1 MKKCKDCGFRQ
12 GITCTSDVKCYIHER
27 FKPLDK
33 KTTNKEDDLL
43 TFISELLKTC
53 EEETTTETETK
64 ETDEKSKITVEEGK
78 KIFTEMPGIT
88 KEEKKI
94 FEEIYAPKPTTEDKT
109 NPLHYKRTGTET
121 IDNIYNIL
129 GEEAFYGYTIGNV
142 IKYVSRYSEKNG
154 VEDLEKARWYLH
166 ETIARMTGTDNEYRK

>member
-12 GITCTSDVKCYIHER
+12 GITCTSDVKCYTHER

-33 KTTNKEDDLL
+33 KATNKEDDLL

-64 ETDEKSKITVEEGK
+64 ETDEKSKITE
-78 KIFTEMPGIT
+78 
-88 KEEKKI
+88 EEKKI

-142 IKYVSRYSEKNG
+142 IKYVSRYNGKNG

>member
-12 GITCTSDVKCYIHER
+12 GITCTSDVKCYTHER

-33 KTTNKEDDLL
+33 KATNKEDDLL

-53 EEETTTETETK
+53 EEEATTETETK

-78 KIFTEMPGIT
+78 KIFTKMPCI
-88 KEEKKI
+88 
-94 FEEIYAPKPTTEDKT
+94 TEDKT
-109 NPLHYKRTGTET
+109 NPSYYKRTGTET

-129 GEEAFYGYTIGNV
+129 GEEAFYGFTIGNV
-142 IKYVSRYSEKNG
+142 IKYVSRYNGKNG
-154 VEDLEKARWYLH
+154 FEDLEKARWYLC
-166 ETIARMTGTDNEYRK
+166 ETIARMNGTDNEYRK